1 MTTPAPGCAVVT
13 GAGGGIGA
21 AVAQA
26 LAREGW
32 RLLLTDRDRPA
43 LDRLQADLAAAG
55 AEADI
60 YPADIT
66 REEDVAAVISHAAAQ
81 PGGLCGFVA
90 AAGTAGVA
98 QALPDYPADA
108 FRQVL
113 DVNVFGTCLCLKLA
127 LTAMRDGGSF
137 VAVGST
143 SSIRGRANLAGY
155 VASKHAVL
163 GLVRTAALEQ
173 VGTAVRVNAVLPGPT
188 QTAMIDAINDMAA
201 KRVPDGGKV
210 ERAVAAPMA
219 TPDQVADTIVFLL
232 SPASRHLNG
241 SAIVVD
247 GGSTLA

>member
-1 MTTPAPGCAVVT
+1 MPASAQGCTVVT

-21 AVAQA
+21 AAAQA
-26 LAREGW
+26 LALEGW
-32 RLLLTDRDRPA
+32 RLVLTDRDKPA
-43 LDRLQADLAAAG
+43 LERVHAELAAVG
-55 AEADI
+55 ALADI
-60 YPADIT
+60 LPADMT
-66 REEDVAAVISHAAAQ
+66 QEEDVAAVVAHAAGE
-81 PGGLCGFVA
+81 PGGLRGFVA
-90 AAGTAGVA
+90 AAGVPGSV
-98 QALPDYPADA
+98 QSVPDYPADA

-113 DVNVFGTCLCLKLA
+113 EVNVVGTFLCMKHGLP
-127 LTAMRDGGSF
+127 AMSQGGSF

-163 GLVRTAALEQ
+163 GLVRTAALEH

-188 QTAMIDAINDMAA
+188 QTAMIEAINDMAA
-201 KRVPDGGKV
+201 RRIPSGGQV
-210 ERAVAAPMA
+210 ERAVSASMA
-219 TPDQVADTIVFLL
+219 TPAQVADTVVFLI